1 MYLSQLVY
9 ECIKYGVYQDDT
21 KFTYQAFVDGEYN
34 DVVDF
39 KNQINNVWFP
49 LNEAIH
55 RLSVKDKIP
64 NRVVL
69 LNVEDNIGKL
79 EGELINIRNIRN
91 VFQVNS
97 DGYKKVGHRRVG
109 NMIILYNFDSGKEVY
124 AEYRVDIPNFNNFE
138 DNDYELKDTYGISET
153 ACSFIIEY
161 VKSGLLEQVA
171 PEIAYQHRSIAEQYF
186 NDLET
191 YNNGFEQ
198 QIVQPK
204 YKIEW

>member
-109 NMIILYNFDSGKEVY
+109 NMIILYNFDSGKEV
-124 AEYRVDIPNFNNFE
+124 
-138 DNDYELKDTYGISET
+138 
-153 ACSFIIEY
+153 
-161 VKSGLLEQVA
+161 
-171 PEIAYQHRSIAEQYF
+171 
-186 NDLET
+186 
-191 YNNGFEQ
+191 
-198 QIVQPK
+198 
-204 YKIEW
+204 